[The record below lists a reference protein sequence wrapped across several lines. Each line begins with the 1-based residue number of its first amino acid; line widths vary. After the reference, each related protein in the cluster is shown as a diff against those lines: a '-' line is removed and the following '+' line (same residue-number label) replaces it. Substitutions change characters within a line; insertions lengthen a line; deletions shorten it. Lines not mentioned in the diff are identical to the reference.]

1 MSDRE
6 RCLRSHIL
14 SAKHTNA
21 HTQRFLRTLS
31 YKLIPLGMDEY
42 LAEPLVRITKK
53 PSF

>member
-1 MSDRE
+1 MSNRE
-6 RCLRSHIL
+6 RCLGSHIL
-14 SAKHTNA
+14 LAKRTNA
-21 HTQRFLRTLS
+21 QTHRFLRTLS